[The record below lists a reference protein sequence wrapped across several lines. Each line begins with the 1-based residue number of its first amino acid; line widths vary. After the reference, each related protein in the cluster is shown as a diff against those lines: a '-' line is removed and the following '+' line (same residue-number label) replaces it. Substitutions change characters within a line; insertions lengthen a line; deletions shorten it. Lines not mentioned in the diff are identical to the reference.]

1 MKRQPAYIYIL
12 IAGAAVALIVAAIL
26 AYDGY
31 RSAPGE
37 FINRFWK

>member
-1 MKRQPAYIYIL
+1 MKRQPTYIYIIL
-12 IAGAAVALIVAAIL
+12 AGIAVALIVAAIL

-31 RSAPGE
+31 RPAPGE